1 MNQVFPV
8 FYVRDRGQLPVGKG
22 HMPYG
27 KEAVLLYFVRVEV
40 EINLSLIDRMIILQ
54 FQQIL
59 LLLP

>member
-1 MNQVFPV
+1 M
-8 FYVRDRGQLPVGKG
+8 GKG
-22 HMPYG
+22 HKLYG

-40 EINLSLIDRMIILQ
+40 EIYLSLIDRMIILQ

>member
-1 MNQVFPV
+1 
-8 FYVRDRGQLPVGKG
+8 
-22 HMPYG
+22 MPYG

-40 EINLSLIDRMIILQ
+40 EICLSLIDRMIILQ